1 MESSLSGVSS
11 LDVFT
16 LDSSATSG
24 SNVLATYKLVGDNI
38 DKNIKPSARDMR
50 SDHQTRSL
58 HYFHAYGVRDR
69 IDLSQFE
76 DSPSLP
82 SLKEI
87 NIHEILPSTLDTTC
101 IRSNFCV
108 LIARILKK
116 YMPFF
121 KQFGKGAVKR
131 IRHEYSCEMG
141 KKSEIVS

>member
-24 SNVLATYKLVGDNI
+24 SNGLATYKLVGDNI

-50 SDHQTRSL
+50 SDHQTQSL

-87 NIHEILPSTLDTTC
+87 NIHEIWPSTLDTTC

-116 YMPFF
+116 IYALL
-121 KQFGKGAVKR
+121 QAVWQG
-131 IRHEYSCEMG
+131 S
-141 KKSEIVS
+141 SEKNPT